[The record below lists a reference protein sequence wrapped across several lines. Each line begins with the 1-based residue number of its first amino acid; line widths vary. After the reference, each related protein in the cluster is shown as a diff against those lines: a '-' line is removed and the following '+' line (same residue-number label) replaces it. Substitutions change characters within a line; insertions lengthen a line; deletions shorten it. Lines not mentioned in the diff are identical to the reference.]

1 MKLTEDQIATVKSWM
16 ESGEDLGTIQKKIHG
31 NFDLNLTFLETR
43 FLLSDLKLEFAEE
56 EEEEEE
62 EEENNEEPAPVT
74 DQEQDAV
81 NDNSEN
87 PSEEQGGGSSSV
99 SVSVDSIAQPQCIIS
114 GKVTFSDGKAASWH
128 FDQMSQLGLKPDEEG
143 YTPSQED
150 VAVFQVE
157 LRKVLATQGF

>member
-16 ESGEDLGTIQKKIHG
+16 ESGEDLGTIQKKIHE

-56 EEEEEE
+56 EEED
-62 EEENNEEPAPVT
+62 NEEPAPVT

-114 GKVTFSDGKAASWH
+114 GKVTFSDGKTASWH
-128 FDQMSQLGLKPDEEG
+128 FDQMSQLGLKPDEDG

>member
-1 MKLTEDQIATVKSWM
+1 MKLTEDQIATVKSWI
-16 ESGEDLGTIQKKIHG
+16 ESGEDLGTIQKKIHE

-43 FLLSDLKLEFAEE
+43 FLLSDLKLEFA
-56 EEEEEE
+56 EE

>member
-1 MKLTEDQIATVKSWM
+1 MKLTEDQIAIVKSWI
-16 ESGEDLGTIQKKIHG
+16 ESGEDLGTIQKNIHE

-62 EEENNEEPAPVT
+62 ENEEIPAPVT

-87 PSEEQGGGSSSV
+87 PSEEQEGGSSSV

>member
-1 MKLTEDQIATVKSWM
+1 MKLTEDQIATVKSWI
-16 ESGEDLGTIQKKIHG
+16 ESGEDLGTIQKKIHE

-43 FLLSDLKLEFAEE
+43 FLLSDLKLEFA
-56 EEEEEE
+56 EE

-87 PSEEQGGGSSSV
+87 PSEEQEGGSSSV

>member
-1 MKLTEDQIATVKSWM
+1 MKLTEDQIATVKSWI
-16 ESGEDLGTIQKKIHG
+16 ESGEDLGTIQKKIHE

-56 EEEEEE
+56 EEED
-62 EEENNEEPAPVT
+62 NEEPAPVT
-74 DQEQDAV
+74 DQEQDTV

-87 PSEEQGGGSSSV
+87 PSEEQGGESSSV

>member
-1 MKLTEDQIATVKSWM
+1 MKLTEDQIAAVKSWI
-16 ESGEDLGTIQKKIHG
+16 ESGEDLGTIQKKIQKE
-31 NFDLNLTFLETR
+31 FDLNLTFLETR
-43 FLLSDLKLEFAEE
+43 FLLSDLQLEFADD
-56 EEEEEE
+56 EE
-62 EEENNEEPAPVT
+62 EEENEETPVT
-74 DQEQDAV
+74 DQEQDTV
-81 NDNSEN
+81 EDNLEN
-87 PSEEQGGGSSSV
+87 PSEEKEGGSSNV

-114 GKVTFSDGKAASWH
+114 GKVTFSDGKVASWH

>member
-16 ESGEDLGTIQKKIHG
+16 ESGEDLGTIQKKIHE

-56 EEEEEE
+56 EEEEED
-62 EEENNEEPAPVT
+62 NEEPAPVT

>member
-16 ESGEDLGTIQKKIHG
+16 ESGEDLGTIQKKIHE

-56 EEEEEE
+56 EEEEED
-62 EEENNEEPAPVT
+62 NEEPAPIT

>member
-1 MKLTEDQIATVKSWM
+1 MKLTEDQIATVKSWI
-16 ESGEDLGTIQKKIHG
+16 ESGEKLGSIQKKIQED
-31 NFDLNLTFLETR
+31 FDISLTFLETR
-43 FLLSDLKLEFAEE
+43 FLLSDLNLEFAEE

-62 EEENNEEPAPVT
+62 EEKSSPDT
-74 DQEQDAV
+74 DQDQNSSED
-81 NDNSEN
+81 NDHSE
-87 PSEEQGGGSSSV
+87 PSGEEEESPSSSV

-114 GKVTFSDGKAASWH
+114 GKVTFSDGKVASWY
-128 FDQMSQLGLKPDEEG
+128 FDTMQQLGLKPDEEG

>member
-1 MKLTEDQIATVKSWM
+1 MMKLTEDQIATVKSWI
-16 ESGEDLGTIQKKIHG
+16 ESGEDLGTIQKKIHE

-43 FLLSDLKLEFAEE
+43 FLLSDLKLEFAEDE
-56 EEEEEE
+56 EEEEK
-62 EEENNEEPAPVT
+62 ENNEEPAPVT
-74 DQEQDAV
+74 DQEQDTV

-87 PSEEQGGGSSSV
+87 SSEEQEVGSSSV

>member
-1 MKLTEDQIATVKSWM
+1 MKLTEDQIATVKSWI
-16 ESGEDLGTIQKKIHG
+16 ESGEKLGSIQKKIQED
-31 NFDLNLTFLETR
+31 FDISLTFLETR
-43 FLLSDLKLEFAEE
+43 FLLSDLNLEFAEE

-62 EEENNEEPAPVT
+62 EEKSSPVT
-74 DQEQDAV
+74 DQDQNSSED
-81 NDNSEN
+81 NDHSE
-87 PSEEQGGGSSSV
+87 PSGEEEGESPPSSV

-114 GKVTFSDGKAASWH
+114 GKVTFSDGKVASWY
-128 FDQMSQLGLKPDEEG
+128 FDTMQQLGLKPDEEG

>member
-1 MKLTEDQIATVKSWM
+1 MKLTEDQIATVKSWI
-16 ESGEDLGTIQKKIHG
+16 ESGEDLGTIQKKIHE

-43 FLLSDLKLEFAEE
+43 FLLSDLKLEFA
-56 EEEEEE
+56 EEEE

-87 PSEEQGGGSSSV
+87 PSEEKEGESSSV

-150 VAVFQVE
+150 VTVFQVE